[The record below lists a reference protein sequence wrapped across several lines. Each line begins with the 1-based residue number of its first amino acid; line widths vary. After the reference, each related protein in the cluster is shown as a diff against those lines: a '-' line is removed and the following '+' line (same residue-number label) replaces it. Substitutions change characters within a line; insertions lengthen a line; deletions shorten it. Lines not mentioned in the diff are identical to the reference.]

1 MLENKTNSE
10 FKDLVPFT
18 PEVFKEDNPLV
29 KFDAVEHSYQR
40 INWQDGVTPLSAEN
54 LNKMDIA
61 IDVLIKDSGYI
72 PQAIDDLNV
81 EYNYR
86 IADSKKLNKNINIVD
101 SNLRTEADL
110 RKTADTELQK
120 NIDDEATARQE
131 ADDTLKGQINTEV
144 TNRTNTDAELRT
156 AISTEATVRETNDN
170 SLFASIA
177 GHETR
182 ISNLEK
188 YDTVVRGSLSK
199 LDNSRANHE
208 TRITTLEGKVAVLE
222 GAEEIP
228 DNILTSDDKLIL
240 QCGTSTTV
248 LH

>member
-40 INWQDGVTPLSAEN
+40 INWQNGVTPLSAEN

-120 NIDDEATARQE
+120 NIDD
-131 ADDTLKGQINTEV
+131 
-144 TNRTNTDAELRT
+144 
-156 AISTEATVRETNDN
+156 EATVRETNDN